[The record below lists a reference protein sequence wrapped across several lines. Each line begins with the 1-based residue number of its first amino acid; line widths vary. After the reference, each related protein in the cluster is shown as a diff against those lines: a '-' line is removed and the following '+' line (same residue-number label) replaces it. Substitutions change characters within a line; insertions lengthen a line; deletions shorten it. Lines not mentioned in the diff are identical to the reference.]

1 MSIVKNPVVRASLF
15 SLGFVSLALGIIGA
29 FLPVLP
35 TTPFLL
41 LSAWCFVKSSPKAHQ
56 WLYRQPGLGKSLR
69 DWERNKSIAK
79 STKVVAISMIALSLV
94 FIWIKPLML
103 WLQISVTVLLI
114 VVSIFIVTRKSSGR
128 HS

>member
-1 MSIVKNPVVRASLF
+1 MSIVKNPLVRATLF
-15 SLGFVSLALGIIGA
+15 SLGFISLALGIIGA

-41 LSAWCFVKSSPKAHQ
+41 LSAWCFLKSSQKAHQ
-56 WLYRQPGLGKSLR
+56 WLYRQPVLGKSLR

-79 STKVVAISMIALSLV
+79 STKVVAISMITLSLV
-94 FIWIKPLML
+94 FIWIKPLVL

-114 VVSIFIVTRKSSGR
+114 VVSIFIVTRKSIGR
-128 HS
+128 HL